1 METLTSGFELEVRGG
16 DIPIDYNLVDYDS
29 LVNEIASVLSK
40 CRLAAHRARLKAVS
54 TLLPGLL
61 LLGEASLSGMG
72 RGAAL
77 LDEEKTFRGQ
87 LQRAF
92 GFLNNPQF
100 DPWEVGN
107 ALFGRLT
114 QGLQQGLIGVDWT
127 QVGDF
132 MILEAR
138 LVVAGRGIPFFSLA
152 VPKSEIKGRQRALEL
167 SMEYA
172 LAALRRPGQILYTL
186 VDRGF
191 AGLDYLGPSELY
203 PWMRRVRRLKAT
215 IILHWDRVSAPL
227 QEWPLY
233 EGEVVEIPQ
242 SLLGRKEQVLCGAVL
257 AHVGAR
263 CYLACHPDDVG
274 DVLDFYQKRV
284 WIEEQNRDVKTGF
297 KGRVMRFLR
306 AIRFERMWSLLGL
319 ALSIAYSTAQR
330 ELHQQE
336 RLSRRYKDGRKDLS
350 WLSLS
355 RYIQQLMPC
364 EATLVPLTSQ

>member
-1 METLTSGFELEVRGG
+1 
-16 DIPIDYNLVDYDS
+16 
-29 LVNEIASVLSK
+29 
-40 CRLAAHRARLKAVS
+40 
-54 TLLPGLL
+54 
-61 LLGEASLSGMG
+61 MG

-172 LAALRRPGQILYTL
+172 LAALRRPGQNLIYPGGSR
-186 VDRGF
+186 VCG
-191 AGLDYLGPSELY
+191 AGLFRPFGALSVDAPGEASES
-203 PWMRRVRRLKAT
+203 
-215 IILHWDRVSAPL
+215 HD
-227 QEWPLY
+227 
-233 EGEVVEIPQ
+233 
-242 SLLGRKEQVLCGAVL
+242 
-257 AHVGAR
+257 
-263 CYLACHPDDVG
+263 
-274 DVLDFYQKRV
+274 
-284 WIEEQNRDVKTGF
+284 N
-297 KGRVMRFLR
+297 
-306 AIRFERMWSLLGL
+306 L
-319 ALSIAYSTAQR
+319 ALGSCKRSFARVAFI
-330 ELHQQE
+330 
-336 RLSRRYKDGRKDLS
+336 RRRGR
-350 WLSLS
+350 
-355 RYIQQLMPC
+355 
-364 EATLVPLTSQ
+364 